1 VAQQTS
7 QRAGHPRSA
16 QSSYEFRAYVP
27 AAARS
32 RRPARG
38 RRALSACAVMLP
50 AAVLLV
56 LGGVFLGRASM
67 WTDEAATWISSIQ
80 PVWRIADNSAHI
92 DAMFLPY
99 YLFMH
104 FWLAVSQSLWWMR
117 LPSLIA
123 GAATVQALVLLAR
136 RWLPVAW
143 SVLAGFLLALNPLF
157 AMWSMQARPYTAMA
171 LFAVVSTAALVAAIR
186 RGRGWVG
193 YGLAALGMMYLQL
206 ISVFMLAPQLAGL
219 AAAGRRSAWRGV
231 IGTLAC
237 VAVAVSPLALLTA
250 GETGQISWIPRPTIG
265 TFGQAL
271 LDLSGGPAE
280 AVELVICGIV
290 VAVLAACAAA
300 GSETRFGST
309 LILAWGIGPPLL
321 LLRASFLHPLYVD
334 RYALV
339 CVPGIALIEAMAIRH
354 AWAATS
360 TLRPGRETPGRETPG
375 RETPGRETPGWEAP
389 SPVTPRTTGVPGFVR
404 RRWASALAVITCVGA
419 CFVSPA
425 LLINT
430 GQVLR
435 ETYLYD
441 NYRSAAAALSADLS
455 QHPAPVAFIPDWAA
469 IGFSYYLTPSALARL
484 LVRQDSAALDRHVL
498 DWDAATSGS
507 GIVESPQR
515 ISVVTWPTGTVPINA
530 APGNLSG
537 CAVGWAVGRGA
548 PPSSTFAVGG
558 SSCLLTQIQYFGM
571 VWVASAEPITA
582 VTVPY
587 RVTVPGTRRAVG

>member
-1 VAQQTS
+1 MD
-7 QRAGHPRSA
+7 
-16 QSSYEFRAYVP
+16 
-27 AAARS
+27 
-32 RRPARG
+32 
-38 RRALSACAVMLP
+38 ACALVLP

-80 PVWRIADNSAHI
+80 PVWRIVDNSAHV

-104 FWLAVSQSLWWMR
+104 FWLAVSESMWWMR

-123 GAATVQALVLLAR
+123 GAATVQALVMLAR

-143 SVLAGFLLALNPLF
+143 SVLAGFLLTLNPLF
-157 AMWSMQARPYTAMA
+157 VMWSMQARPYTAMA
-171 LFAVVSTAALVAAIR
+171 LLAVVSTAAFVAAIR
-186 RGRGWVG
+186 RGRGWVR
-193 YGLAALGMMYLQL
+193 YGLATLAMICLQL
-206 ISVFMLAPQLAGL
+206 ISVFMLAPQLAVL
-219 AAAGRRSAWRGV
+219 TAAGRRSAWRRV
-231 IGTLAC
+231 IVTLAC
-237 VAVAVSPLALLTA
+237 VAVAVSPLALLTVR
-250 GETGQISWIPRPTIG
+250 ETGQISWIPRPTIG

-271 LDLSGGPAE
+271 LDLSGGPTE

-290 VAVLAACAAA
+290 VGALAVCAAA

-354 AWAATS
+354 SWAAAS
-360 TLRPGRETPGRETPG
+360 TLRPGRMTPWTP
-375 RETPGRETPGWEAP
+375 A
-389 SPVTPRTTGVPGFVR
+389 VPGFVR
-404 RRWASALAVITCVGA
+404 RRWTSALAIIACVGA
-419 CFVSPA
+419 CVASPA

-430 GQVLR
+430 GQVLQ

-441 NYRSAAAALSADLS
+441 NYRHAAAVLSADLS
-455 QHPAPVAFIPDWAA
+455 QRPAPVAFIPDWAA
-469 IGFSYYLTPSALARL
+469 IGFSYYVTPSALARL
-484 LVRQDSAALDRHVL
+484 LAGQDSAALDRHVL
-498 DWDAATSGS
+498 DWDSATSSS
-507 GIVESPQR
+507 GMVESPRR
-515 ISVVTWPTGTVPINA
+515 ISEVSWPAGA
-530 APGNLSG
+530 APGTLMSG
-537 CAVGWAVGRGA
+537 CGVGWAVGRGA
-548 PPSSTFAVGG
+548 PPSSTFAVDG

-582 VTVPY
+582 VTVPH
-587 RVTVPGTRRAVG
+587 RVTVPGARRAVG

>member
-1 VAQQTS
+1 
-7 QRAGHPRSA
+7 
-16 QSSYEFRAYVP
+16 
-27 AAARS
+27 
-32 RRPARG
+32 
-38 RRALSACAVMLP
+38 MLP

-56 LGGVFLGRASM
+56 SGGVFLGRASM

-80 PVWRIADNSAHI
+80 PVWRIVDNSAHI

-104 FWLAVSQSLWWMR
+104 FWLARSQSLWWMR

-123 GAATVQALVLLAR
+123 GAATVQAVVVLAR

-157 AMWSMQARPYTAMA
+157 VMWSMQARPYTAMA
-171 LFAVVSTAALVAAIR
+171 LFAVLSTAALVAVIR
-186 RGRGWVG
+186 RGRGWVR
-193 YGLAALGMMYLQL
+193 YGLAALGMIYLQL
-206 ISVFMLAPQLAGL
+206 ISVAMLAPQLAGL
-219 AAAGRRSAWRGV
+219 AAAGRRSAWRGL

-237 VAVAVSPLALLTA
+237 VTVAVSPLALLAA

-271 LDLSGGPAE
+271 LNLSGGPAE
-280 AVELVICGIV
+280 AVELVICGVV

-300 GSETRFGST
+300 GSETRFAT
-309 LILAWGIGPPLL
+309 ALILAWGIGPPLL

-354 AWAATS
+354 AWAVTS
-360 TLRPGRETPGRETPG
+360 TLRRRWATPQTLDLRGL
-375 RETPGRETPGWEAP
+375 A
-389 SPVTPRTTGVPGFVR
+389 R
-404 RRWASALAVITCVGA
+404 RRWTSALAVLTCVGA
-419 CFVSPA
+419 CLASPA

-430 GQVLR
+430 GQVLQ

-441 NYRSAAAALSADLS
+441 NYRHAAAVLSADLS
-455 QHPAPVAFIPDWAA
+455 LRQAPVAFIPDWTA
-469 IGFSYYLTPSALARL
+469 IGFSYYVTPSALARL
-484 LVRQDSAALDRHVL
+484 LARQDSAALDRHVL
-498 DWDAATSGS
+498 DWDAATSSS
-507 GIVESPQR
+507 GMVESPQR
-515 ISVVTWPTGTVPINA
+515 ISVVSWPAGA
-530 APGNLSG
+530 APGDLLSG

-548 PPSSTFAVGG
+548 PPSTTFTVDG

-582 VTVPY
+582 VTGFRWACAAASGCWP
-587 RVTVPGTRRAVG
+587 TRRKEAWHRPARPRRRPAG

>member
-1 VAQQTS
+1 M
-7 QRAGHPRSA
+7 
-16 QSSYEFRAYVP
+16 
-27 AAARS
+27 
-32 RRPARG
+32 
-38 RRALSACAVMLP
+38 ALPS
-50 AAVLLV
+50 AVLLV

-80 PVWRIADNSAHI
+80 PAWRIVDNSAHV

-123 GAATVQALVLLAR
+123 GAATVQALVILAR

-157 AMWSMQARPYTAMA
+157 VMWSMQARPYTAMA
-171 LFAVVSTAALVAAIR
+171 LLAVVSTAALVAAIH
-186 RGRGWVG
+186 RGRGWVR
-193 YGLAALGMMYLQL
+193 YGLTALGMIYLQL
-206 ISVFMLAPQLAGL
+206 ISVFMLVPQLAGL
-219 AAAGRRSAWRGV
+219 AAAGRRSAWRHMIV
-231 IGTLAC
+231 TLAC

-250 GETGQISWIPRPTIG
+250 RETGQISWIPRPTIG

-271 LDLSGGPAE
+271 LDLSGGPTE
-280 AVELVICGIV
+280 AAELVICGIV
-290 VAVLAACAAA
+290 VAALAACAAA
-300 GSETRFGST
+300 GSETRADAT

-339 CVPGIALIEAMAIRH
+339 CVPGIALIEATAIRH
-354 AWAATS
+354 AWATAS
-360 TLRPGRETPGRETPG
+360 TLRPGWTTPRRMTP
-375 RETPGRETPGWEAP
+375 RRMTPRRM
-389 SPVTPRTTGVPGFVR
+389 TPRTPAVPGFVR
-404 RRWASALAVITCVGA
+404 GRWASALAIITCVGA
-419 CFVSPA
+419 CVASPA

-441 NYRSAAAALSADLS
+441 NYRHAAAVLSADLS
-455 QHPAPVAFIPDWAA
+455 QRPAPVAFIPDWAA
-469 IGFSYYLTPSALARL
+469 IGFSYYVTPSALARL
-484 LVRQDSAALDRHVL
+484 LVGQDSAALDHHML
-498 DWDAATSGS
+498 DWDSATSSS

-515 ISVVTWPTGTVPINA
+515 ISEVNWPTGP
-530 APGNLSG
+530 LSSG

-548 PPSSTFAVGG
+548 PPSSTFAVDG

-587 RVTVPGTRRAVG
+587 RVTVPGARHAVG